1 MPGQVRV
8 MSIPAPRIGLLGG
21 SFDPPHAGHLRLA
34 ELAWEHLGLDEL
46 RFVPAALA
54 PHKGAT
60 GSGPGV
66 RERLLRIALH
76 GRPWK
81 VETLELERGGTSYTV
96 DTLEALTQ
104 REPGR
109 SWILLL
115 GSDQAAGL
123 LSWRRPERIWELASV
138 AAALRPGQSVDLPI
152 AVRCRQAPAW
162 TGAPGQLVLLPST
175 GLALSSSAL
184 RQGLALGGAPPGLPP
199 EVLAAIQAEALY
211 R

>member
-1 MPGQVRV
+1 
-8 MSIPAPRIGLLGG
+8 MSAPAARIGLLGG

-34 ELAWEHLGLDEL
+34 ELAWDRLNLDEL
-46 RFVPAALA
+46 RFVPAARA
-54 PHKGAT
+54 PHKGAA
-60 GSGPGV
+60 GSPPAV

-76 GRPWK
+76 GRPWGID
-81 VETLELERGGTSYTV
+81 TLELERGGTSYTV
-96 DTLEALTQ
+96 DTLEALAL

-123 LSWRRPERIWELASV
+123 PSWRRPERIWELASV
-138 AAALRPGQSVDLPI
+138 AAALRPGQADGLPA
-152 AVRCRQAPAW
+152 AVRSRQVPAW
-162 TGAPGQLVLLPST
+162 SGAPGQLVLLPST
-175 GLALSSSAL
+175 GLELSSSSL
-184 RQGLALGGAPPGLPP
+184 RERLGRGGRPEGLAP